1 MNSQERHE
9 ARYQRRVAKRKARKQ
24 MRSDQLNG
32 VEGTLS
38 FDKMFA
44 AGRECCK
51 GVRWKTSVQNFEA
64 HLFSRTAVNV
74 RRVREGTWKPKKYIS
89 FTLCERGKTRPI
101 DAPFIDD
108 RQIYKAFTRNVLLPL
123 YKPDM
128 IWNNGASLKGKGL
141 TFSQKMLMRDLH
153 LYVKRYGMTS
163 KIILLDLKQFF
174 PSIPHRPLY
183 ERHNRL
189 ILSNELRTIADMIVA
204 TSEKGFGM
212 PLGVEPSQIEMV
224 SVLSALDNYIKCQ
237 LSIKHMGH
245 YMDDYYLIIPPDRDA
260 KAILSAVTEKAA
272 SIGVTISSRKT
283 RLIPVGEQFRYCK
296 VKYTL
301 TETNAI
307 KRNGSRDT
315 MKRYRHK
322 LKLFPKLLSDRKM
335 TYADLWGSVNS
346 VMAYFKRYD
355 DHNRLLKARR
365 IFYSSFGF
373 SAENYNEFVRRT

>member
-108 RQIYKAFTRNVLLPL
+108 REIYKAFTRNVLLPL

-141 TFSQKMLMRDLH
+141 TFSQKMLMKDLH
-153 LYVKRYGMTS
+153 SYVRRYGMTG

-183 ERHNRL
+183 DRHNRL
-189 ILSNELRTIADMIVA
+189 
-204 TSEKGFGM
+204 
-212 PLGVEPSQIEMV
+212 
-224 SVLSALDNYIKCQ
+224 
-237 LSIKHMGH
+237 
-245 YMDDYYLIIPPDRDA
+245 YLIWT
-260 KAILSAVTEKAA
+260 KEN
-272 SIGVTISSRKT
+272 
-283 RLIPVGEQFRYCK
+283 
-296 VKYTL
+296 
-301 TETNAI
+301 TNVA
-307 KRNGSRDT
+307 N
-315 MKRYRHK
+315 
-322 LKLFPKLLSDRKM
+322 L
-335 TYADLWGSVNS
+335 
-346 VMAYFKRYD
+346 
-355 DHNRLLKARR
+355 
-365 IFYSSFGF
+365 
-373 SAENYNEFVRRT
+373 